1 MTKLGLKLNLSIL
14 SSFPSGKSLN
24 LKIFKIHSNIS
35 LSVPKTDSKKKGLTH
50 FKSFMGLK
58 ITHGFSA
65 NVVSALWSISGSFLQ
80 HILLCNF
87 LAILLK
93 PAVEPPVDSAQDM
106 IQKGLSP
113 FVVPGKYFLKSKKF
127 KENPS
132 GSFDLWHD
140 FLSGSPNPYFRPL
153 ANTLKMAAV

>member
-1 MTKLGLKLNLSIL
+1 
-14 SSFPSGKSLN
+14 
-24 LKIFKIHSNIS
+24 
-35 LSVPKTDSKKKGLTH
+35 
-50 FKSFMGLK
+50 MGLK
-58 ITHGFSA
+58 ITNGFSA